1 MKNAIQ
7 GTIIVVNTLYHI
19 LSHLSVV

>member
-19 LSHLSVV
+19 LSHLSVG